1 MVWVRVRLREV
12 VFEFIY
18 PKIKENK
25 PTYTMYEY
33 KDLLHLSE
41 KALKKLNRYRTYM
54 GNEMIMSE

>member
-1 MVWVRVRLREV
+1 
-12 VFEFIY
+12 
-18 PKIKENK
+18 
-25 PTYTMYEY
+25 MYEY